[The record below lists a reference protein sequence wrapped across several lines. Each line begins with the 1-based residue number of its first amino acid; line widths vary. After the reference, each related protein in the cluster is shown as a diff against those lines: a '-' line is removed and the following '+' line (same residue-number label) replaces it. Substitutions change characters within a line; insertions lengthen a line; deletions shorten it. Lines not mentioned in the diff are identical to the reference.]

1 MAITCNF
8 ERDDSETK
16 KSDKII
22 VRIAPGQ
29 VIGSDT
35 PALKPVK
42 NGAYLWVM
50 DHRRR
55 SAKSWREA
63 SLIN

>member
-8 ERDDSETK
+8 ERDDSGTK
-16 KSDKII
+16 KGDKVI

-35 PALKPVK
+35 PSLKPVK

-55 SAKSWREA
+55 SSKSWRELSA
-63 SLIN
+63 VN

>member
-8 ERDDSETK
+8 EREDSGTK
-16 KSDKII
+16 KSGKVI

-29 VIGSDT
+29 VIGTDT
-35 PALKPVK
+35 PSLKPVK
-42 NGAYLWVM
+42 SGAYLWVM

-55 SAKSWREA
+55 SAKSWRDL
-63 SLIN
+63 SPVN

>member
-1 MAITCNF
+1 MAMTCNF
-8 ERDDSETK
+8 ERDDSGTK

-22 VRIAPGQ
+22 VRIAPDQ
-29 VIGSDT
+29 NIGSDT
-35 PALKPVK
+35 PSLKPVK

-63 SLIN
+63 VSVN

>member
-16 KSDKII
+16 KSDKVI

-55 SAKSWREA
+55 SARSWRA
-63 SLIN
+63 VAQVN

>member
-8 ERDDSETK
+8 DRDNHEVK
-16 KSDKII
+16 KEEKLI

-29 VIGSDT
+29 NIGSDT
-35 PALKPVK
+35 PGLKPVK

-50 DHRRR
+50 NPRRR
-55 SAKSWREA
+55 SGKSWRDLT
-63 SLIN
+63 SIN

>member
-8 ERDDSETK
+8 ERDDSGTK
-16 KSDKII
+16 KSDKVI

-29 VIGSDT
+29 NIGSDT
-35 PALKPVK
+35 PSLKPAK

-63 SLIN
+63 ASVN